1 MPRTKK
7 INPTVQYGNTG
18 WIINDCGNGQFE
30 LYNTS
35 TKQILAKSNNPLDF
49 DKHIDKIL
57 VRRRLDVFEIFK
69 LNKKKAVIKENIA
82 LLEAKQKAMQ
92 EKIKELDELTTSSQ
106 NKADCVEIAV
116 NEAQAVLDAL
126 NGQIHMIEEMQDYNI
141 PYYQDSL
148 DELEHRR
155 YELQSKIKSA
165 VNAGLYRI
173 EQGYRL
179 DGSDRR
185 GKEMQDVYGRGL
197 IYSCNA
203 YIDSKEKSVTANNVA
218 KSKELIKNKFN
229 SYQSK
234 ANKVGLA
241 LNAEYVKARLDMLDI
256 NLAIKVKQKE
266 EKARIREEKCRLR
279 EQEQL
284 LAEAEREKAELQ
296 KERRMYEQSLRRTLN
311 AEERAKF
318 EATLR
323 AIDKRIADID
333 YRVNNA
339 KAGYLYITATPAMP
353 NCCKLGVTRR
363 LQPLRRISE
372 LSSASVPFPF
382 VCYGLVFD
390 DDVFDLET
398 RVHDYFD
405 DKRVNKENKHK
416 EFFYVSPKEA
426 IDVLRNEFH
435 VDVHF
440 VDEDCDE
447 NEEDE

>member
-1 MPRTKK
+1 MFEITFLHKKKQELERKISAQEDLSNELDKK
-7 INPTVQYGNTG
+7 IKLLQ
-18 WIINDCGNGQFE
+18 
-30 LYNTS
+30 
-35 TKQILAKSNNPLDF
+35 
-49 DKHIDKIL
+49 
-57 VRRRLDVFEIFK
+57 EIA
-69 LNKKKAVIKENIA
+69 NKEQA
-82 LLEAKQKAMQ
+82 
-92 EKIKELDELTTSSQ
+92 
-106 NKADCVEIAV
+106 KADNAEIAAK
-116 NEAQAVLDAL
+116 EAQSVLDAL
-126 NGQIHMIEEMQDYNI
+126 NGKIHVIEEMQDYNI
-141 PYYQDSL
+141 QYYQDSL
-148 DELEHRR
+148 DELEHKR
-155 YELQSKIKSA
+155 YELQSKIESA
-165 VNAGLYRI
+165 VNTGLYRI
-173 EQGYRL
+173 EQGYTL
-179 DGSDRR
+179 NDSARR

-197 IYSCNA
+197 CYAMSG
-203 YIDSKEKSVTANNVA
+203 YIDSKEKSVTTSNIA

-266 EKARIREEKCRLR
+266 EKARIREEKRRLR

-296 KERRMYEQSLRRTLN
+296 KERRMYEQSFRKTLN

-318 EATLR
+318 EATLKE
-323 AIDKRIADID
+323 IDRRIADID

-398 RVHDYFD
+398 RIHDYFD

-416 EFFYVSPKEA
+416 EFFYISPKEA

>member
-1 MPRTKK
+1 M
-7 INPTVQYGNTG
+7 
-18 WIINDCGNGQFE
+18 
-30 LYNTS
+30 
-35 TKQILAKSNNPLDF
+35 
-49 DKHIDKIL
+49 
-57 VRRRLDVFEIFK
+57 FEIFK
-69 LNKKKAVIKENIA
+69 LNKKKAAIEENIA

-92 EKIKELDELTTSSQ
+92 EQIKALDKLTTARQ
-106 NKADCVEIAV
+106 NKANCAEIAAKA
-116 NEAQAVLDAL
+116 AQSVLDAL
-126 NGQIHMIEEMQDYNI
+126 KGQIHVIEEIQDYNI

-148 DELEHRR
+148 DELEHKR
-155 YELQSKIKSA
+155 YELQSKIESA
-165 VNAGLYRI
+165 VNTGLYRI
-173 EQGYRL
+173 EQGYTL
-179 DGSDRR
+179 NDSARR

-197 IYSCNA
+197 CYAMSG
-203 YIDSKEKSVTANNVA
+203 YIDSKEKSVTTGNIA

-266 EKARIREEKCRLR
+266 EKARIREEKRRLR

-296 KERRMYEQSLRRTLN
+296 KERRMYEQSLRKTLN

-318 EATLR
+318 EATLET
-323 AIDKRIADID
+323 IDKRIADID

-339 KAGYLYITATPAMP
+339 KAGYLYIAATPAMP

-363 LQPLRRISE
+363 LQPLRRIAE

-382 VCYGLVFD
+382 ICYGLVFD

-398 RVHDYFD
+398 RIHDYFD

-426 IDVLRNEFH
+426 INALRNEFH

-440 VDEDCDE
+440 VNEDCDE

>member
-1 MPRTKK
+1 M
-7 INPTVQYGNTG
+7 
-18 WIINDCGNGQFE
+18 
-30 LYNTS
+30 
-35 TKQILAKSNNPLDF
+35 
-49 DKHIDKIL
+49 
-57 VRRRLDVFEIFK
+57 FEIFK
-69 LNKKKAVIKENIA
+69 LNKKKAVIEENIA
-82 LLEAKQKAMQ
+82 LLEAKQKTMQ
-92 EKIKELDELTTSSQ
+92 EKIKALDELTTSSQ

-197 IYSCNA
+197 CYAMSG
-203 YIDSKEKSVTANNVA
+203 YIDSKEKSLTTGNIA

-266 EKARIREEKCRLR
+266 EKARIREEKRRLR

-398 RVHDYFD
+398 RIHDYFD

-447 NEEDE
+447 NEEDEC